1 MLAKNCSKTTA
12 GARAANQ
19 EELMWR
25 RYVYAG
31 RHTRLCMYMPA
42 TIVMLG
48 CCRWRTGMYALYMQE
63 GPYRRMIDIDVEHR
77 STHADLM
84 RKFLATPDTGGG
96 AALKVQ
102 QVRAW
107 CMTAPK
113 VDIICRPPSYAAIIC
128 RPPFYGDRHQLQ
140 CSMRTAFSSGPW

>member
-19 EELMWR
+19 EELLRR

-42 TIVMLG
+42 TIMLG
-48 CCRWRTGMYALYMQE
+48 CCRWRTGMFLLYMQQ
-63 GPYRRMIDIDVEHR
+63 GPYTKMTHIDEEHR

-102 QVRAW
+102 QV
-107 CMTAPK
+107 
-113 VDIICRPPSYAAIIC
+113 
-128 RPPFYGDRHQLQ
+128 
-140 CSMRTAFSSGPW
+140 